1 MPKHCW
7 LCKNTEKFFLKQKED
22 LLKSIEQELSECEKI
37 EASIIDVTKEKLGFT
52 DESKEKVKSIQKVY
66 SEMTLNAVLEN
77 KDNFLKL
84 EPNLST
90 VLDYCLKYGY
100 RNLKTIGAVIEN
112 YLAEPLENRYAN
124 ELRQNENRK
133 LSLLQRKEKL
143 EGIKTFF
150 IEKVITPQSLDSEL
164 RKSKR
169 VPENYNCGYGSS
181 IIIHKPQNRS
191 SEQRNFN
198 FSYKDLGFDF
208 EKKVFICPICMSFF
222 LEASN
227 ASFDVAEAQRR
238 AQYEAEMEEARRM
251 DDIGCDDLDDEW

>member
-1 MPKHCW
+1 MPKYCW
-7 LCKNTEKFFLKQKED
+7 ICKNTEGFFLKQKEG
-22 LLKSIEQELSECEKI
+22 LLKSIEQEISECEKI
-37 EASIIDVTKEKLGFT
+37 ESSIIDVTKEKLGFT
-52 DESKEKVKSIQKVY
+52 DELKVKVKSIQKVY

-84 EPNLST
+84 EPNLDI

-100 RNLKTIGAVIEN
+100 RNLKTIGNVVEN
-112 YLAEPLENRYAN
+112 YLSEPLENRYAD
-124 ELRQNENRK
+124 ELRQNKNRK

-164 RKSKR
+164 QKSRR
-169 VPENYNCGYGSS
+169 VPKDYNQGYGNS
-181 IIIHKPQNRS
+181 IIIHNPQDRTS
-191 SEQRNFN
+191 VQRDFS

-227 ASFDVAEAQRR
+227 ASFDVIESQRR
-238 AQYEAEMEEARRM
+238 AQYDAC
-251 DDIGCDDLDDEW
+251 DDDGGCGFDDLDDEW